1 MLHEK
6 CKNFI
11 NSDISI
17 FQHFENGS
25 ALNQAFER
33 SNNIQWKNTDNE
45 NYTTYEYS

>member
-6 CKNFI
+6 CKIFI

-17 FQHFENGS
+17 FQYFENGS

-33 SNNIQWKNTDNE
+33 SNIQWKNTDNE
-45 NYTTYEYS
+45 IYTTYEY